1 MFTVFFVWWR
11 GCEWCC
17 VQADPYVFEIDVV
30 WWVYSRCVSL
40 SVAQIETLSDGLL
53 HEAIDTE
60 PLASFQA
67 RLDQL
72 QPRSGANR
80 EHACTV
86 ATSGS
91 TPETYL
97 KHEAL

>member
-1 MFTVFFVWWR
+1 M
-11 GCEWCC
+11 
-17 VQADPYVFEIDVV
+17 
-30 WWVYSRCVSL
+30 YSRCVSL

-72 QPRSGANR
+72 QPGVVPIENM
-80 EHACTV
+80 HAPWQQAGV
-86 ATSGS
+86 R
-91 TPETYL
+91 L
-97 KHEAL
+97 KRT